1 MSELVKLLATRPDAR
16 VAVVGPAE
24 VVSKYVAETE
34 KSLAQ
39 VLGRAEESDVL
50 LFLDESDAL
59 FGKQTEDEEPQRPL
73 VLGVRSIESIPP
85 EFRKGLVV
93 VKAPRPR
100 WWERVRRG

>member
-1 MSELVKLLATRPDAR
+1 MSELVKLLASRPDAR

-34 KSLAQ
+34 RSLARL
-39 VLGRAEESDVL
+39 LGRAEESDVI
-50 LFLDESDAL
+50 LFLDEGDVL
-59 FGKQTEDEEPQRPL
+59 FGKPAEVEEPERPL
-73 VLGVRSIESIPP
+73 VLGVRSTQSIPE

-100 WWERVRRG
+100 WWRFS